1 MNRFSCWLKSTFKEN
16 DHNGVS
22 LRSKLGRKC
31 LRFVHPLNIG
41 KTDLEILCG
50 KRKGSC
56 TVLTFV
62 QPLRNHLFLPNC
74 MWNIEISAI
83 LIAKSYCTQWV
94 LEKKSSVFP
103 CLFFF
108 PRKTLEKTS
117 KFVQE
122 VAILKKGKN
131 KIRKSKD
138 KLEKYTGEGNSS

>member
-1 MNRFSCWLKSTFKEN
+1 MLE
-16 DHNGVS
+16 V
-22 LRSKLGRKC
+22 
-31 LRFVHPLNIG
+31 VHPLNIG

-122 VAILKKGKN
+122 VAILKKRKKQNKEIKRQTGKVH
-131 KIRKSKD
+131 RR
-138 KLEKYTGEGNSS
+138 EK

>member
-1 MNRFSCWLKSTFKEN
+1 MLE
-16 DHNGVS
+16 V
-22 LRSKLGRKC
+22 
-31 LRFVHPLNIG
+31 VHPLNIG

-74 MWNIEISAI
+74 LWNIEILAI

-131 KIRKSKD
+131 EIRKSKD
-138 KLEKYTGEGNSS
+138 KLEKYTGERNSS